1 MKWFKLILDVTIFIL
16 IAILLFVY
24 TYKENEEILPD
35 TKYPIAVTDW
45 NKKYSKN
52 ENVAIYKSTSN
63 YTNKNVDKDIY
74 IYMYLINQKQQ
85 LSLLL
90 MLNITFII

>member
-74 IYMYLINQKQQ
+74 IYIYIC
-85 LSLLL
+85 
-90 MLNITFII
+90 I